1 MLLRLP
7 TSRLPLRI
15 ALACALACACVLAPS
30 AHAISPTSAS
40 DTTAIDWSRVPE
52 YRIVPGDKLALD
64 FGPRENA
71 PQPLQAKSVVR
82 PDGRITVHPVGDVV
96 AAGMTPMELQQSIV
110 ALLSAELRNP
120 RVTVH
125 VEEFAGNQIHV
136 LGRVEKPGSFPAAPF
151 ATLLQAITAA
161 GGFKD
166 DAARNSVLVF
176 HRDGARTL
184 RVTRVRVDRLLKGSD
199 IDDIPLGRF
208 DIVYVP
214 RSTIGNIDVFV
225 RQWFGETSA
234 ILSSSLVGWQLF
246 NLDRVYVT
254 RVIAE

>member
-1 MLLRLP
+1 MPLTPRSLLWQVL
-7 TSRLPLRI
+7 L
-15 ALACALACACVLAPS
+15 ALTFVGVAGAQPS
-30 AHAISPTSAS
+30 APADAPDSLAM
-40 DTTAIDWSRVPE
+40 DWSRVPE
-52 YRIVPGDKLALD
+52 YRIVPGDLLTLD
-64 FGPRENA
+64 FGPRGDGPA
-71 PQPLQAKSVVR
+71 SVLTRSRVR
-82 PDGRITVHPVGDVV
+82 PDGRISVYPVGDVV
-96 AAGMTPMELQQSIV
+96 AAGLSPMELQQSIV

-120 RVTVH
+120 RVVVI

-214 RSTIGNIDVFV
+214 RSTIGNVDVFV
-225 RQWFGETSA
+225 RQWFGETSS
-234 ILSSSLVGWQLF
+234 ILSNALVGWQLF